1 MTDLTIVRAGT
12 AEASRVA
19 ALHRACFAEGWDTSS
34 IARLISGPGG
44 FTLIACDGRRD
55 IGFALLQCVPPE
67 SELLS
72 IGVVP
77 ESRRDGIG
85 RALLARAAG
94 DLLAVGAET
103 MFLDVAADNQP
114 AIALYRSRGFGDMSR
129 RARYYRDGVDAIVMR
144 AALTD
149 IVV

>member
-1 MTDLTIVRAGT
+1 MTRLAIARAGT
-12 AEASRVA
+12 AEASRLA
-19 ALHRACFAEGWDTSS
+19 ALHRACFAEGWDTPS

-44 FTLIACDGRRD
+44 FALIASDRTRD
-55 IGFALLQCVPPE
+55 VGFALLQCVPPE

-77 ESRRDGIG
+77 GLRRAGIG
-85 RALLARAAG
+85 QALLARAAG

-114 AIALYRSRGFGDMSR
+114 AIALYRARGFGDMSR
-129 RARYYRDGVDAIVMR
+129 RARYYSNGVDAIVMR